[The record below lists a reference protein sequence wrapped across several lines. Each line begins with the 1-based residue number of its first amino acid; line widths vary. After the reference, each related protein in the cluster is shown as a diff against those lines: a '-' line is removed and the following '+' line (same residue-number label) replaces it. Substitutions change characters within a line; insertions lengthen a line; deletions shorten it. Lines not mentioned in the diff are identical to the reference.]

1 MKEFEIRF
9 FALNHIDENL
19 EYYSEFDKSE
29 LAKYI
34 RKAKLGEIK
43 HIQVCCY
50 KNTGLFQDECIC
62 SEILDYAK

>member
-1 MKEFEIRF
+1 MEEFEIKF
-9 FALNHIDENL
+9 FALNHIDTNF

-29 LAKYI
+29 LPKYI
-34 RKAKLGEIK
+34 RKAKKGEIK

-50 KNTGLFQDECIC
+50 KNIGFFQVECIC